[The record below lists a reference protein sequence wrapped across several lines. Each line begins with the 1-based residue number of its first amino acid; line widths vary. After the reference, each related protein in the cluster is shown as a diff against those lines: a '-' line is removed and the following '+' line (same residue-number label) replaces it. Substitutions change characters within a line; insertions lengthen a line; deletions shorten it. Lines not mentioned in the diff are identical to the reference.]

1 MKKVFLILFVL
12 LFVLAAF
19 LLSSGL
25 PWRNSAG
32 APDPSVVSTENGP
45 VPAEQPV
52 AAPEPTPEP
61 TPTPSPDPTIT
72 PVEEI
77 PEIEVTEEFVIELEE
92 NQGTDGV

>member
-25 PWRNSAG
+25 PRRDSEG
-32 APDPSVVSTENGP
+32 GPESPSVSTEAVP
-45 VPAEQPV
+45 VPIEQTV
-52 AAPEPTPEP
+52 ATPEP
-61 TPTPSPDPTIT
+61 TPVPAPEPTIT

-77 PEIEVTEEFVIELEE
+77 PEIQVSEEFVIELEE
-92 NQGTDGV
+92 TQGTDGV

>member
-25 PWRNSAG
+25 PGRNSVDAS
-32 APDPSVVSTENGP
+32 DPTAVATEAGP
-45 VPAEQPV
+45 VASEQPI
-52 AAPEPTPEP
+52 TTTEP

>member
-25 PWRNSAG
+25 PWQNSAG
-32 APDPSVVSTENGP
+32 GPESSAVSTEAVP
-45 VPAEQPV
+45 VPIEQS
-52 AAPEPTPEP
+52 APTPEP
-61 TPTPSPDPTIT
+61 TPAPTPEPTVT

-77 PEIEVTEEFVIELEE
+77 PEIQVSEEFVIELEE
-92 NQGTDGV
+92 TQGTDGV